1 MKRFTIILA
10 HKDYENS
17 IANRTI
23 IEALNKKYPQ
33 IEVRNLLELYPHYEI
48 DVKAEQENLLNSDI
62 ILLQFPIYW
71 YNMPAILKQWFET
84 VLVYGFAYG
93 EGGDFLK
100 DKKLL
105 VSATAGGSVDSYTP
119 IGHMHAHLRPL
130 LNNIET
136 ATYYCQMHFVEPIL
150 GFGNIYIPHVVNTP
164 EIVKKRAT
172 EQSERLINKLE
183 ELLNE

>member
-71 YNMPAILKQWFET
+71 YNMPALLKKWIET
-84 VLVYGFAYG
+84 VLV
-93 EGGDFLK
+93 
-100 DKKLL
+100 
-105 VSATAGGSVDSYTP
+105 
-119 IGHMHAHLRPL
+119 
-130 LNNIET
+130 
-136 ATYYCQMHFVEPIL
+136 
-150 GFGNIYIPHVVNTP
+150 
-164 EIVKKRAT
+164 
-172 EQSERLINKLE
+172 
-183 ELLNE
+183 